1 MSAARAR
8 RDAIALLKLAARPLA
23 VEWRGDTA
31 ALSAPD
37 GRGRRVPSVMV
48 RALVSSG
55 ALASGAGGI
64 VRTPAGTA
72 RLRRLLAAGTEAA
85 GTEAAGGSGAAAGDA
100 HTGQQRDVGPGTVLQ
115 PDGTREDVTVNHAE
129 SALARLARRRVDG
142 APFLHPE
149 LLEAGRRLQSDFE
162 RAGLRQRVTAR
173 WDAVGGGSRRG
184 DGGGRAEIADSAIAA
199 RDRWNRAV
207 SALGD
212 ELGPA
217 TVDLVCFDKGLT
229 DIERER
235 GWPKRSA
242 KMMLRA
248 GLEQLA
254 LHYRA
259 PRTR

>member
-8 RDAIALLKLAARPLA
+8 RDAIALLKLADSPVS

-31 ALSAPD
+31 ALRTSD
-37 GRGRRVPSVMV
+37 GRARRVPSLLV
-48 RALVSSG
+48 RALVRSG
-55 ALASGAGGI
+55 ALALSKGSLS
-64 VRTPAGTA
+64 RTAAGTA
-72 RLRRLLAAGTEAA
+72 RLRRLLAGAGVETETETGTGTEPHAA
-85 GTEAAGGSGAAAGDA
+85 
-100 HTGQQRDVGPGTVLQ
+100 QQRDARPGTILHG
-115 PDGTREDVTVNHAE
+115 DGTREAVTVNHAE

-149 LLEAGRRLQSDFE
+149 LLEAGRRLHADFE

-173 WDAVGGGSRRG
+173 WDAVGTGGRRQ
-184 DGGGRAEIADSAIAA
+184 GGRAEIADSAMAA
-199 RDRWNRAV
+199 RERWNRAV
-207 SALGD
+207 EALG
-212 ELGPA
+212 EALGPA

-229 DIERER
+229 DIESER

-259 PRTR
+259 PRAARPPMR